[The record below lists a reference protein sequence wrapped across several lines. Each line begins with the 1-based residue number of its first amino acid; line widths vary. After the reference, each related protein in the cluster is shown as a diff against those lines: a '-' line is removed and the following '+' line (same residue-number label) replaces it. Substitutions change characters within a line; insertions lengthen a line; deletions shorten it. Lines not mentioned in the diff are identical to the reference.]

1 MAGSL
6 RGRRPHRG
14 THPRGTRGHQVAGH
28 PRNGPH
34 GAENPCGRHSRH
46 FGNGVRRPLPGPVEV
61 HLHHRLERQDDY
73 YVAHLQDPA
82 RRRLQR
88 SPRRQHRREFRLLG
102 RYRRLR
108 LVRTGVE
115 LVPARRH
122 VPVPR
127 PYRRADEHHARPSR
141 PLRLLFPELRGCQ
154 DAYYAEPEFAR
165 LLHLFGR
172 RRGDLAAVAQIRPAD
187 EAAPLRGQKR
197 RGERRRRCVPP
208 GRKIYRDGRP
218 GVGGDRHGQ
227 NADSR
232 AAQRL

>member
-1 MAGSL
+1 MAGPL
-6 RGRRPHRG
+6 RGRAPLRRADSRG
-14 THPRGTRGHQVAGH
+14 GRGRQVA
-28 PRNGPH
+28 
-34 GAENPCGRHSRH
+34 RHSGQGADDRQTPRSGH
-46 FGNGVRRPLPGPVEV
+46 SGHLRNGVRGPLPGPVEM

-127 PYRRADEHHARPSR
+127 PYRRADEHHARPPR

-154 DAYYAEPEFAR
+154 DAHYAEPEFAR

-208 GRKIYRDGRP
+208 GRKIHRDGRP

>member
-1 MAGSL
+1 MGGPL
-6 RGRRPHRG
+6 RGGRPHRG
-14 THPRGTRGHQVAGH
+14 AHPRGHGGRQVA
-28 PRNGPH
+28 
-34 GAENPCGRHSRH
+34 RHSRYGPDGAQDPRGGH
-46 FGNGVRRPLPGPVEV
+46 SGDLRNGVRGPLYGQGQMY
-61 HLHHRLERQDDY
+61 LHHRIEREDHHH
-73 YVAHLQDPA
+73 VAYLQDHA
-82 RRRLQR
+82 RRGDERR
-88 SPRRQHRREFRLLG
+88 PRRQHRREFRLLG

-127 PYRRADEHHARPSR
+127 PYRRADEHHARPPR

-154 DAYYAEPEFAR
+154 DAHYAEPEFAR

-208 GRKIYRDGRP
+208 GRKIHRDGRP